1 MPVRRFNEGGLPLSE
16 QGRQHVDPRFAF
28 TRRRFCYKAFQV
40 NRPGSVGALASL
52 LFAGFCLVTQA
63 GGGQLLEQTG
73 ADRQLQL
80 NQGTRVPA
88 SLVGWKPD
96 GIEMKVGES
105 PTTFAVGGFISWGS
119 LTVLPRE
126 SMLLLADGSMLAGQV
141 SFLDADKL
149 RLTSRLWGV
158 VAVPRRIVSG
168 WLVAPQAGGRG
179 RALQCDRLAEQRSQ
193 DRVWL
198 VSGDWLDGDF
208 QHITSPEK
216 PPQTVGVQLTKAGE
230 TLQVPLGRIWGI
242 SFGKPDE
249 FKSSNRGSAPWTLAF
264 EDGSLLRVRSWAVN
278 NERWEA
284 ELMSGLEIP
293 STSIPADQLIHR
305 IRGIRTT
312 PATAIDLLEATPLQE
327 GQQGWLQADWQSKGG
342 RRPEGG
348 AFQVSGEVFRL
359 GRGVLGGS
367 TLVYVH
373 PQTADALRLRVGMDD
388 SSPVEEIGIKIFI
401 ADASG
406 KWQAQPIWE
415 TKLVRGRPP
424 VGQTLRIDAV
434 EVSRIAI
441 NTQASEDLGPA
452 ARVDWLELLAIPN
465 GD

>member
-1 MPVRRFNEGGLPLSE
+1 
-16 QGRQHVDPRFAF
+16 
-28 TRRRFCYKAFQV
+28 
-40 NRPGSVGALASL
+40 
-52 LFAGFCLVTQA
+52 
-63 GGGQLLEQTG
+63 
-73 ADRQLQL
+73 
-80 NQGTRVPA
+80 
-88 SLVGWKPD
+88 
-96 GIEMKVGES
+96 
-105 PTTFAVGGFISWGS
+105 
-119 LTVLPRE
+119 
-126 SMLLLADGSMLAGQV
+126 
-141 SFLDADKL
+141 
-149 RLTSRLWGV
+149 GV

-208 QHITSPEK
+208 HHITSPEK

-278 NERWEA
+278 NDRWEA
-284 ELMSGLEIP
+284 KLMSGLAMPSPAIP
-293 STSIPADQLIHR
+293 SDQLIHR

>member
-28 TRRRFCYKAFQV
+28 TRRRFFYKAFQV
-40 NRPGSVGALASL
+40 NRPRSVGALASL

-88 SLVGWKPD
+88 SLVGWKPG

-126 SMLLLADGSMLAGQV
+126 SLLLLADGSMLAGQV

-327 GQQGWLQADWQSKGG
+327 GQQGWLQAHWQSKRG

-373 PQTADALRLRVGMDD
+373 PQTANTLRLRVGMDD

>member
-1 MPVRRFNEGGLPLSE
+1 MSE

-40 NRPGSVGALASL
+40 NRPRSVGALASL

-96 GIEMKVGES
+96 GIEMEVGES

-126 SMLLLADGSMLAGQV
+126 SLVLLADGSMLAGQV

-216 PPQTVGVQLTKAGE
+216 PPQTVGVQLTQAGE

-401 ADASG
+401 ADANG

>member
-16 QGRQHVDPRFAF
+16 QGRQHFDPRFVF
-28 TRRRFCYKAFQV
+28 TRRRFCYKAFQL
-40 NRPGSVGALASL
+40 NRPRSVGALASL

-126 SMLLLADGSMLAGQV
+126 SLLLLADGSMLAGQV

-208 QHITSPEK
+208 QHITSREK

-388 SSPVEEIGIKIFI
+388 SSPVEEIGIKIFT

-415 TKLVRGRPP
+415 TKLVRGR
-424 VGQTLRIDAV
+424 
-434 EVSRIAI
+434 
-441 NTQASEDLGPA
+441 
-452 ARVDWLELLAIPN
+452 
-465 GD
+465 